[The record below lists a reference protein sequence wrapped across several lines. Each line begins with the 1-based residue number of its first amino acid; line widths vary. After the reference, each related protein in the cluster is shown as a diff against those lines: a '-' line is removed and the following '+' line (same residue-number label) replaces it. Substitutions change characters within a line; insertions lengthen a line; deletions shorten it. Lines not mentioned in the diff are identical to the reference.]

1 MFPFTTIPVHHQ
13 RLGINPYRRERSRTG
28 YIEKQICSSVSVE
41 ALALLR
47 VLKRDWS
54 IRSVLSWS
62 KRTQCLYPPRQIC
75 GLSQEAG
82 VALGKAAVFSMVSP
96 AGRWQYKCNSHC
108 VISLLTSFF
117 PTASFYGESYVR
129 LNIIDV
135 SSELSLQL
143 KFQTSKPQGL
153 LFLAA
158 GEKDY
163 CIIELLSGNLRV
175 RFFLIFK
182 NVQWFNYWREKQWE
196 KENKTRDYCY
206 FTRIKSDA
214 TCKRWDL
221 PPMLRA
227 CLKYS
232 NAKHFNFNM

>member
-175 RFFLIFK
+175 RFF
-182 NVQWFNYWREKQWE
+182 
-196 KENKTRDYCY
+196 
-206 FTRIKSDA
+206 
-214 TCKRWDL
+214 
-221 PPMLRA
+221 
-227 CLKYS
+227 
-232 NAKHFNFNM
+232 